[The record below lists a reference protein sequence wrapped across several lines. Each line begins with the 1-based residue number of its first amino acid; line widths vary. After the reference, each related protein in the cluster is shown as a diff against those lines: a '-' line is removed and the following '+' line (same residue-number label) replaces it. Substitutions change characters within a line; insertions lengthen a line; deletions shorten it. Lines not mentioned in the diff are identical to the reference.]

1 MQVDLEKFKQLSL
14 KKKIQWLL
22 QYYGL
27 TALIAVLAIAVISI
41 FLKSV
46 FCPEPI
52 SDICVLILDES
63 ISYEDTENIAGELEQ
78 ITGKS
83 VDVVSYGKTDIYG
96 KEAFA
101 IKLTSDQLDIV
112 LAPYEETM
120 QMLEAGY
127 LTDQQALNNT
137 KLYLGIPRN
146 ARTGEAL
153 DQTIDYFKNNF
164 GK

>member
-1 MQVDLEKFKQLSL
+1 MDLEKFKQLSL

-63 ISYEDTENIAGELEQ
+63 ISYEDTDT
-78 ITGKS
+78 IT
-83 VDVVSYGKTDIYG
+83 
-96 KEAFA
+96 
-101 IKLTSDQLDIV
+101 TSIFSH
-112 LAPYEETM
+112 
-120 QMLEAGY
+120 MLY
-127 LTDQQALNNT
+127 NFM
-137 KLYLGIPRN
+137 
-146 ARTGEAL
+146 
-153 DQTIDYFKNNF
+153 TILITLWMS
-164 GK
+164 